1 MPFNELVGMVE
12 TDILFDIIVEMN
24 KGNLNPFNR
33 FRWGRVDINIS
44 DENGNTLLHIASAMG
59 FRNVIE
65 ILLGFWPK
73 VEARNSFGCTP
84 IMQAS
89 RLGYKDV
96 VEKLIEFDADV
107 TATNCF
113 GLTSFH
119 LAAASGNVE
128 LVEYFG
134 ILFENKIPR
143 NISENEDIGPLHI
156 ASLFGH
162 YKVVESLLVR
172 ELDLNRIFSVKGIT
186 PLMCAAASGDV
197 TSVELFVVKL
207 IRTSILD
214 AMIGNVSYDELL
226 RVVRNGIFGSNR
238 NDGLSAHKVAS
249 LLNNNNVRKFLNLFY
264 EQLCTEEHSFIC
276 CCIKSVMKEKFEL
289 EHLFPRNPEA
299 ARLPLRLGI
308 TPLMLASMFDLID
321 VVDLL
326 LSFNVNV
333 NSVDHVKGWTPFIY
347 SVFYGNSEVALR
359 LYKYGA
365 DIHARAFDG
374 VSAFDFLPKLNDDRV
389 VRIFYKESQVGSGKE
404 CSKVADGPE
413 VEYEDDVFEAFDK
426 LHISDMTRSSYPMMS
441 VRRKTPDR
449 LKERRGSSAPLIM
462 NTIHGVTPRPHQ
474 NYHNGNYFSKET
486 AQDTRD
492 WTGRSNRSS
501 SYSGD
506 KNDERNICCL
516 SPQVHVMNADSRSP
530 GANFHHCFYYGNEV
544 PYVGRRDNSEPNI
557 SNNNN
562 KRRMSFPVSYDNSRQ
577 SYVSPCPPPA
587 GNSFPTTL
595 EDLAK
600 SLRMSKNFT
609 LGKMDL
615 YMSKLGYRRLRQDY
629 LEKIKKADE
638 ENEYT

>member
-1 MPFNELVGMVE
+1 MPFNELVGMEE

-65 ILLGFWPK
+65 ILLRFWPK

-134 ILFENKIPR
+134 ILFELKIPR

-156 ASLFGH
+156 ASVFGH

-186 PLMCAAASGDV
+186 PLMCAAASGDI

-214 AMIGNVSYDELL
+214 AMIRNVSYDELL

-238 NDGLSAHKVAS
+238 NDGLSALKVAS
-249 LLNNNNVRKFLNLFY
+249 LLNNNNVWKFLNLFY
-264 EQLCTEEHSFIC
+264 EQLCTE
-276 CCIKSVMKEKFEL
+276 V
-289 EHLFPRNPEA
+289 
-299 ARLPLRLGI
+299 PLRLGI
-308 TPLMLASMFDLID
+308 TPLMLASMFNLID

-326 LSFNVNV
+326 LSYDVDV

-404 CSKVADGPE
+404 CSKVGDGPE
-413 VEYEDDVFEAFDK
+413 VEYEDDVFQEFGK

-441 VRRKTPDR
+441 VRRKTPER

-486 AQDTRD
+486 AQDIGT

-516 SPQVHVMNADSRSP
+516 SPQVHVPRAQI
-530 GANFHHCFYYGNEV
+530 FIHCFYFGNEV
-544 PYVGRRDNSEPNI
+544 PYVGRKDNSEPNI
-557 SNNNN
+557 TMNNN
-562 KRRMSFPVSYDNSRQ
+562 KRRMSFPVSYDSSRQ
-577 SYVSPCPPPA
+577 RYVSPCPPPA

-600 SLRMSKNFT
+600 SFRMSKNFT

-615 YMSKLGYRRLRQDY
+615 YMSKLGYRRLSQDY
-629 LEKIKKADE
+629 LEKIKKADK
-638 ENEYT
+638 ENEYILIQKT